1 MLRLKDIDAKPVIDL
16 LRQFDL
22 EFIAVED
29 GKEIPGSHWGE
40 EELSLIHI

>member
-1 MLRLKDIDAKPVIDL
+1 MLRLKDIDTKPVIDL

-29 GKEIPGSHWGE
+29 GKEISRG
-40 EELSLIHI
+40 LSLLFNG